1 MDLKESLTVSEKQID
16 YLINT
21 FFLLIGGYAL
31 IESLSFPTSA
41 QLWPRNV
48 SLFLVIT
55 GTVLL
60 FRAYLPDVLQPLVR
74 DAALFGGDEDETLD
88 VGDEEHPVTDDEER
102 LASDDDAEVEENRN
116 VGRYPIDNSVF
127 TALTMFGYI
136 VLGWAFG
143 LIWATPLYIAFYCW
157 WFQKPWYLT
166 GILAVIGFAVGYAFF
181 DLLYLPIDAGV
192 VTEMVLE

>member
-1 MDLKESLTVSEKQID
+1 MNLEDPSTVSEKQID
-16 YLINT
+16 YLINI
-21 FFLLIGGYAL
+21 LLLIIGGYAL
-31 IESLSFPTSA
+31 IESLSFPASA

-48 SLFLVIT
+48 SFFLVIT

-60 FRAYLPDVLQPLVR
+60 FRTHLPDVLQPLVR
-74 DAALFGGDEDETLD
+74 DAALFGGEEDETLN
-88 VGDEEHPVTDDEER
+88 VGDEEHVTDGAH

-143 LIWATPLYIAFYCW
+143 LIWATPIYIAFYCW

-192 VTEMVLE
+192 VTEMILE

>member
-16 YLINT
+16 YLINI
-21 FFLLIGGYAL
+21 FFLMIGGYAL
-31 IESLSFPTSA
+31 IESLSFPASA

-48 SLFLVIT
+48 SFFLVIT

-60 FRAYLPDVLQPLVR
+60 FRTYLPDVLQPLVR
-74 DAALFGGDEDETLD
+74 DEALFGGDEDETLD

-192 VTEMVLE
+192 VTEMVLK